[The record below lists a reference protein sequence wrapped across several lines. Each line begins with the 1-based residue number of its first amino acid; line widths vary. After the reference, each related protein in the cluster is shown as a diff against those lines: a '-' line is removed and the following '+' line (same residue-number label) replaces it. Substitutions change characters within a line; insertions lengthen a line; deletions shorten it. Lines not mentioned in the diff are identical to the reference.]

1 MNVFDR
7 PLNHS
12 SKLFAQKI
20 VLTSENKRFI
30 QFVFVSGNLEIQ
42 KVSSF
47 NLKKD
52 PLLHYLS
59 KTFPTF

>member
-7 PLNHS
+7 PLALNYS

-30 QFVFVSGNLEIQ
+30 QIIQ
-42 KVSSF
+42 TKIIRIRKWKS
-47 NLKKD
+47 
-52 PLLHYLS
+52 
-59 KTFPTF
+59 